1 MNRPAR
7 SVCGPVAPG
16 GTECDGAGR
25 ATDDIA
31 CVVRSV
37 GARRT
42 AGTVQ
47 GEMGWFGGSYG
58 ARARGGGEWGE

>member
-1 MNRPAR
+1 MNWPAR

-47 GEMGWFGGSYG
+47 GEMG
-58 ARARGGGEWGE
+58 